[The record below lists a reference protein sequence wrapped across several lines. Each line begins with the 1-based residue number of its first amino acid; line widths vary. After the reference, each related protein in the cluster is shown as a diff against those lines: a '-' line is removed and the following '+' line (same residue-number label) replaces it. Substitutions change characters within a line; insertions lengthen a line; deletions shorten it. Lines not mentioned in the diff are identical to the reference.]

1 MVAGCCTAHGC
12 DTMSTKQMPKHS
24 KVLPLGIAKSIPRS
38 WLLCSEVQ
46 KLGLEITS
54 GNCLVQHQ
62 SQGNI
67 SYPYAAPDISVS
79 NFSHETPPLTDL
91 HHFLCEQLAGMPQ
104 DILADSAGNKTNTE
118 MTRQR
123 EGKERKEKGR
133 GQVKVRKKGKPKE
146 GAKKSTKIVILVSL
160 YNPRATQSPILI
172 LPHLEAR
179 QASRWSTNEESRAML
194 ALHEVTPPLG
204 AFGS

>member
-1 MVAGCCTAHGC
+1 MVAGCCTAHRC

-38 WLLCSEVQ
+38 WLLCSEVE
-46 KLGLEITS
+46 KLGVEITS

-123 EGKERKEKGR
+123 EGKERKGKGSS
-133 GQVKVRKKGKPKE
+133 KKKGK
-146 GAKKSTKIVILVSL
+146 AKRRSKKIYKDCHSCLLV
-160 YNPRATQSPILI
+160 
-172 LPHLEAR
+172 
-179 QASRWSTNEESRAML
+179 
-194 ALHEVTPPLG
+194 
-204 AFGS
+204 